1 MNKRTF
7 DPLKGKEVLIT
18 GGQYK
23 GFRGKVCSIDDRQ
36 AMVEMSSICKKIPID
51 RAHIKDLSEVMK
63 DKNMNTG

>member
-36 AMVEMSSICKKIPID
+36 AMVEMSSICKKKYPFIVLTLKIYL
-51 RAHIKDLSEVMK
+51 RS
-63 DKNMNTG
+63 